1 MGNKYKIQL
10 KNPLNRENTLYMSAL
25 GWLHSVTL
33 DGVKIDLVDPDKED
47 MYKEVYIHNL
57 WQVYQVIYNH
67 QLDNEEV
74 KARAGDKAK
83 LFRLNF
89 NQVAGRA
96 GISKDTAK
104 ALVRHLENIG
114 LVEVVEDGQRGRVY
128 EIRHLEDVLNQLPD
142 RVLSVFKTDE
152 IIKR

>member
-104 ALVRHLENIG
+104 ALVRHLEAVG

-128 EIRHLEDVLNQLPD
+128 EIRHFEDVLNQLPD
-142 RVLSVFKTDE
+142 RVLLSFKTDE

>member
-1 MGNKYKIQL
+1 MSNKYKIQL
-10 KNPLNRENTLYMSAL
+10 KNPLNRENTLYMHAL

-33 DGVKIDLVDPDKED
+33 DGVKIDLVDPDKDD
-47 MYKEVYIHNL
+47 MYKELYIHNL

-96 GISKDTAK
+96 GISKDVAK
-104 ALVRHLENIG
+104 AIVRHLEDVG
-114 LVEVVEDGQRGRVY
+114 LVEVVEDGKRGRVY

>member
-89 NQVAGRA
+89 NQVAARA

-104 ALVRHLENIG
+104 ALIRHLEDVG

-142 RVLSVFKTDE
+142 RVLLSFKTDE

>member
-57 WQVYQVIYNH
+57 WQVYQVIYNY

-104 ALVRHLENIG
+104 ALVRHLEAVG

-128 EIRHLEDVLNQLPD
+128 EIRHFEDVLNQLPD
-142 RVLSVFKTDE
+142 RVLLSFKTDE

>member
-1 MGNKYKIQL
+1 MSNKYKIQL
-10 KNPLNRENTLYMSAL
+10 KNPLNRENTLYMHAL

-47 MYKEVYIHNL
+47 MYKELYIHNL
-57 WQVYQVIYNH
+57 WQVYEVIYNH

-83 LFRLNF
+83 PFKLNF
-89 NQVAGRA
+89 NQVAARA
-96 GISKDTAK
+96 GISKDVAK
-104 ALVRHLENIG
+104 AIVRHLEDVG
-114 LVEVVEDGQRGRVY
+114 LVEVVEDGKRGRVY